1 MERIATDTEYVTND
15 VVLGKDNKDGI
26 LLFGTN
32 ACGKSTLMK
41 AIGLNVIMAQAGL
54 FVACSEF
61 QLKPYTQIFTRILN
75 NDNIFR
81 SQSSFAVE
89 MMELRSIFQLGDEN
103 SLILGD
109 ELCSGTETLSAI
121 SIVATS
127 LETLSKAKSSYMITS
142 HLHQLTEIPLI
153 QKLSN
158 LDIYHLKI
166 TNNNGVLNYDRK
178 LCEGS
183 GPPIYGLKVC
193 EAMGLSKD
201 FIQGST
207 SILNYLT
214 DKEKIVSTK
223 QSNYNPTV
231 FMDECKVCQSKE
243 QLECH
248 HIKEQQDA
256 DEHNM
261 IDFHHKNKKHNLVC
275 LCKTCHDKVTY
286 GGLKVYGWKHTSRG
300 KQLDYEFVE
309 KQVKTNKKFSQ
320 EQQEI
325 ILSYKD
331 MIENG
336 TINRITCLNLIDSE
350 HGFRPSLKVFNQILK
365 GIY

>member
-1 MERIATDTEYVTND
+1 M
-15 VVLGKDNKDGI
+15 
-26 LLFGTN
+26 
-32 ACGKSTLMK
+32 
-41 AIGLNVIMAQAGL
+41 
-54 FVACSEF
+54 
-61 QLKPYTQIFTRILN
+61 
-75 NDNIFR
+75 
-81 SQSSFAVE
+81 
-89 MMELRSIFQLGDEN
+89 
-103 SLILGD
+103 
-109 ELCSGTETLSAI
+109 
-121 SIVATS
+121 
-127 LETLSKAKSSYMITS
+127 
-142 HLHQLTEIPLI
+142 
-153 QKLSN
+153 
-158 LDIYHLKI
+158 
-166 TNNNGVLNYDRK
+166 
-178 LCEGS
+178 
-183 GPPIYGLKVC
+183 GPTI
-193 EAMGLSKD
+193 
-201 FIQGST
+201 
-207 SILNYLT
+207 
-214 DKEKIVSTK
+214 
-223 QSNYNPTV
+223 

-261 IDFHHKNKKHNLVC
+261 IGNHHKNKKHNLVC